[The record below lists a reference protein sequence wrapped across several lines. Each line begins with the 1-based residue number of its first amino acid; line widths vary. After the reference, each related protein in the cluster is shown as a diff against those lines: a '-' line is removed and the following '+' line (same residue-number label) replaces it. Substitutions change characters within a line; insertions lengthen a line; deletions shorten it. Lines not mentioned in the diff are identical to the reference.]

1 MAERGTAVRSAPR
14 RQRRRE
20 RTHVPM
26 RLYDVRVDRVR
37 RLSPRMARITFGGAD
52 LAGFADDGPDQ
63 RMKLFLPAPGQ
74 NPEEAPDVPRGDDWY
89 QRWRAMDPAVR
100 PVMRTYT
107 VRAARPADAELDVDF
122 VLHGDSGPA
131 SAWAER
137 ARPGHRVAIFGA
149 YAEHHPL
156 PDARWHLIAGDET
169 ALPAIGAI
177 IDGLPSGTPAR
188 VFVEVADDAERRHLT
203 AAPDVDVTWVPRAGA
218 PAGETSV
225 LLSALR
231 GADMPDDDPYAWVAC
246 EASAVRDIRRH
257 LVGERGIAKDAI
269 TFMGYWRRDGPIDES

>member
-1 MAERGTAVRSAPR
+1 MAQRGTAVRAAPP

-26 RLYDVRVDRVR
+26 RLYDVHVGRVR

-52 LAGFADDGPDQ
+52 LAHFADDGPDQ
-63 RMKLFLPAPGQ
+63 RMKLFLPVPGRD
-74 NPEEAPDVPRGDDWY
+74 APDVPRGDDWY
-89 QRWRAMDPAVR
+89 TRWRAMDPAVR
-100 PVMRTYT
+100 PIMRTYT

-137 ARPGHRVAIFGA
+137 ARPGDRAAIFGA

-177 IDGLPSGTPAR
+177 IDGLPAGTPAR

-203 AAPDVDVTWVPRAGA
+203 VAPDVDVTWVPRGGA

-225 LLSALR
+225 LQAAIR
-231 GADMPDDDPYAWVAC
+231 GADMPDDDPYAWVAG
-246 EASAVRDIRRH
+246 EASTVRDIRRH
-257 LVGERGIAKDAI
+257 LVRERGIAKESI
-269 TFMGYWRRDGPIDES
+269 TFMGYWRRGGPIEET